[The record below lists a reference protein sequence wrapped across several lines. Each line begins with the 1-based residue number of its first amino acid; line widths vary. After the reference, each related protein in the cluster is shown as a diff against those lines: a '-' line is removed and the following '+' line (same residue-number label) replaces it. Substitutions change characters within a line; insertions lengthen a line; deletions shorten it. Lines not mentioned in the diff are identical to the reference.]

1 MTICIF
7 SGPTLPPAE
16 AAKILD
22 AEYRPPAAIGD
33 VYKAAQKRP
42 WAIGIIDGFFE
53 STPSVWHKEVL
64 WAMAQGIQV
73 FGASS
78 MGALRA
84 AELAAFGMVGVGAI
98 FEAYRCG
105 TIEDDD
111 EVAVVHGPPE
121 LGYVQLSEAMVNI
134 RATIKKAISAD
145 VVSPAT
151 AAALIEIAKTL
162 YYKKRGYDR
171 LLADASVR
179 QLPGDEL
186 ARLKAWLPKNQ
197 INQKRLDAIAML
209 QAIKEAH
216 AAAVAPK
223 PASYVFEH
231 TILWDAVERQ
241 YGAGGVEDLAVATA
255 APRNGIFDELRLDPA
270 LYERLRR
277 NATVRALSRRAA
289 DDAGMEPTMPELQD
303 ATRGFRKRMGFR
315 SAAELESWLRA
326 RDLSRDQFMRLMGDE
341 ARRQRLDTAHAA
353 AIDDALA
360 DELALA
366 DAHARLQARADEKHA
381 VLGARRIEQPTLE
394 DAGLSE
400 AETIAWFLTECGR
413 EPSDADAEQLARTL
427 GFVDKDDLLRAALRE
442 YCYRAWK
449 DS

>member
-7 SGPTLPPAE
+7 TGPTLPPSE

-22 AEYRPPAAIGD
+22 AEYLPPAAIGD

-64 WAMAQGIQV
+64 WAMAQGIHV

-84 AELAAFGMVGVGAI
+84 AELAAFGMVGVGTI
-98 FEAYRCG
+98 FEAYRDG
-105 TIEDDD
+105 AIEDDD

-134 RATIKKAISAD
+134 RATIKKAIGAD
-145 VVSPAT
+145 VISPAT
-151 AAALIEIAKTL
+151 GAALIGIGKSF
-162 YYKKRGYDR
+162 YYKNRGYER
-171 LLADASVR
+171 LLAEASAHH
-179 QLPGDEL
+179 LPGDEL
-186 ARLKAWLPKNQ
+186 AHLKAWLPKNLV
-197 INQKRLDAIAML
+197 NQKRLDAIAML
-209 QAIKEAH
+209 QAIKAAH
-216 AAAVAPK
+216 AAALAPT

-241 YGAGGVEDLAVATA
+241 YGNGGNEDPTGAAV
-255 APRNGIFDELRLDPA
+255 APRNGIFDELRFDPA
-270 LYERLRR
+270 LYKQLRR
-277 NATVRALSRRAA
+277 SATVRALSRRAA
-289 DDAGMEPTMPELQD
+289 TDECAEPTLRELQD
-303 ATRGFRKRMGFR
+303 AARSFRKRMRFQ

-326 RDLSRDQFMRLMGDE
+326 RDLSHDQFMRLMGDE
-341 ARRQRLDTAHAA
+341 ARRQRLDAAHAA

-366 DAHARLQARADEKHA
+366 DAHAHLQARADEKHA
-381 VLGARRIEQPTLE
+381 VLDARRIEQPTLE

-400 AETIAWFLTECGR
+400 AEMIAWFLSECGQ
-413 EPSDADAEQLARTL
+413 EPSDDDPAEVARQL

>member
-7 SGPTLPPAE
+7 TGPTLPPAE
-16 AAKILD
+16 AAQILD
-22 AEYRPPAAIGD
+22 AEYLPPAAIGD

-53 STPSVWHKEVL
+53 TTPSVWHKEVL
-64 WAMAQGIQV
+64 WAMAQGIHV

-98 FEAYRCG
+98 FEAYRDG
-105 TIEDDD
+105 LIEDDD

-134 RATIKKAISAD
+134 RATIKKAVAAGVISA
-145 VVSPAT
+145 AT
-151 AAALIEIAKTL
+151 ATALIEIAKSL
-162 YYKKRGYDR
+162 YYKRRSYSS
-171 LLADASVR
+171 LLSDASTR
-179 QLPGDEL
+179 RLPSDEL
-186 ARLKAWLPKNQ
+186 AGLKAWLPENQ
-197 INQKRLDAIAML
+197 VNQKRLDAIAML
-209 QAIKEAH
+209 QAIGEAR
-216 AAAVAPK
+216 AAAIAPK
-223 PASYVFEH
+223 PVSYVFEH
-231 TILWDAVERQ
+231 TTLWELVRQ
-241 YGAGGVEDLAVATA
+241 QFGAGSVEASNGIEA
-255 APRNGIFDELRLDPA
+255 APRNGIFDELRLDGS
-270 LYERLRR
+270 LYSKLRPS
-277 NATVRALSRRAA
+277 AVVRALSRRVASDEGA
-289 DDAGMEPTMPELQD
+289 EPTMAELQD
-303 ATRGFRKRMGFR
+303 AVRRFRMRMGFR
-315 SAAELESWLRA
+315 SQAELEAWLQA

-341 ARRQRLDTAHAA
+341 AHRRRLDAAHAA

-381 VLGARRIEQPTLE
+381 VLSARGVEQPTLE
-394 DAGLSE
+394 DTGLSE
-400 AETIAWFLTECGR
+400 AELIAWLLAERGQ
-413 EPSDADAEQLARTL
+413 EPGDADPVEVARQF
-427 GFVDKDDLLRAALRE
+427 GFIDKDDLLRAALRE